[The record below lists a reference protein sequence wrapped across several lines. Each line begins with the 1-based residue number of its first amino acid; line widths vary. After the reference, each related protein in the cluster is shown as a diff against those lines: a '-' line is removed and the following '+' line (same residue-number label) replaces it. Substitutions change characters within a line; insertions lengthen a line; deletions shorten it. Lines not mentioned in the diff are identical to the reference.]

1 MAKENQVMGTHWQQ
15 SQGTF
20 IALSKYIDAQKSH
33 SFVPSDLDKRLEQ
46 AKHKKVR
53 IIVDKAG
60 MDKTIVLTH
69 LPKRN

>member
-1 MAKENQVMGTHWQQ
+1 MGKENQVIGTHWQQ

-46 AKHKKVR
+46 AKHKKFR
-53 IIVDKAG
+53 IIADKAG
-60 MDKTIVLTH
+60 MDKTTCPTCL
-69 LPKRN
+69 KES